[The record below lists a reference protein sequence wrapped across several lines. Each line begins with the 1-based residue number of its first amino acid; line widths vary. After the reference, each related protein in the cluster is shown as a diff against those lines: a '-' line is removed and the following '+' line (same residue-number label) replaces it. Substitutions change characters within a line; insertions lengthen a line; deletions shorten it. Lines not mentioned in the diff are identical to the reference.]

1 MVNMS
6 DKDLQVLIIEDEQ
19 LLNEA
24 YARVLASANIAL
36 LRAYNGKE
44 ALDILKGEKPDIIL
58 LDLRM
63 PVMDGIEFLKKL
75 QPKENLPD
83 AKIIVFSNYDDQ
95 HEIDEA
101 FALGAMHYMLKAWA
115 TPDEL
120 VKLIREVDN
129 ASQPVASK
137 VLSLNCT
144 RVHTPSFVRS
154 RARENYY
161 RFSGPK
167 VTEYLQLPHLYC
179 R

>member
-1 MVNMS
+1 MVNTS

-24 YARVLASANIAL
+24 YARVLSAANISL

-44 ALDILKGEKPDIIL
+44 ALEILKAEKPDIIL

-75 QPKENLPD
+75 RPKDNLPET
-83 AKIIVFSNYDDQ
+83 KIIVFSNYDDQ

-101 FALGAMHYMLKAWA
+101 FSLGAMHYMLKAWA

-129 ASQPVASK
+129 ASQPVA
-137 VLSLNCT
+137 
-144 RVHTPSFVRS
+144 
-154 RARENYY
+154 
-161 RFSGPK
+161 
-167 VTEYLQLPHLYC
+167 
-179 R
+179 

>member
-24 YARVLASANIAL
+24 YARVLTAANISL

-44 ALDILKGEKPDIIL
+44 ALDILKGEKPDIVL

-75 QPKENLPD
+75 HPKENLPN

-101 FALGAMHYMLKAWA
+101 FSLGAMHYMLKAWA

-129 ASQPVASK
+129 ASQPVAS
-137 VLSLNCT
+137 
-144 RVHTPSFVRS
+144 
-154 RARENYY
+154 
-161 RFSGPK
+161 
-167 VTEYLQLPHLYC
+167 
-179 R
+179 

>member
-24 YARVLASANIAL
+24 YARVLSTAGISL

-44 ALDILKGEKPDIIL
+44 ALDILKTEKPDIVL

-75 QPKENLPD
+75 QPKDNLPN

-101 FALGAMHYMLKAWA
+101 FSLGAMHYMLKAWA

-129 ASQPVASK
+129 ASQPVAS
-137 VLSLNCT
+137 
-144 RVHTPSFVRS
+144 
-154 RARENYY
+154 
-161 RFSGPK
+161 
-167 VTEYLQLPHLYC
+167 
-179 R
+179 

>member
-24 YARVLASANIAL
+24 YARVLSAANISL
-36 LRAYNGKE
+36 LRAYNGQE
-44 ALDILKGEKPDIIL
+44 ALDILKNEKPDIIL

-63 PVMDGIEFLKKL
+63 PVMDGLEFLKKL
-75 QPKENLPD
+75 QPKENLPET
-83 AKIIVFSNYDDQ
+83 KIIVFSNYDDQ

-101 FALGAMHYMLKAWA
+101 FSLGAMHYMLKAWA

-129 ASQPVASK
+129 ASQPVSK
-137 VLSLNCT
+137 
-144 RVHTPSFVRS
+144 
-154 RARENYY
+154 
-161 RFSGPK
+161 
-167 VTEYLQLPHLYC
+167 
-179 R
+179 

>member
-1 MVNMS
+1 MVNTS

-24 YARVLASANIAL
+24 YARVLSAANISL

-44 ALDILKGEKPDIIL
+44 ALEILKAEKPDIIL

-75 QPKENLPD
+75 RPKDNLPET
-83 AKIIVFSNYDDQ
+83 KIIVFSNYDDQ

-101 FALGAMHYMLKAWA
+101 FSLGAMHYMLKAWA

-129 ASQPVASK
+129 ASQPV
-137 VLSLNCT
+137 T
-144 RVHTPSFVRS
+144 
-154 RARENYY
+154 
-161 RFSGPK
+161 
-167 VTEYLQLPHLYC
+167 
-179 R
+179 

>member
-6 DKDLQVLIIEDEQ
+6 NKELQVLIVEDEQ
-19 LLNEA
+19 LLNDA
-24 YARVLASANIAL
+24 YARVLAAANIAL

-44 ALDILKGEKPDIIL
+44 ALEILKDERPDIVL

-75 QPKENLPD
+75 KPKENLPD

-95 HEIDEA
+95 HEIDQA

-120 VKLIREVDN
+120 IKLIREVDN
-129 ASQPVASK
+129 ASQPVA
-137 VLSLNCT
+137 
-144 RVHTPSFVRS
+144 
-154 RARENYY
+154 
-161 RFSGPK
+161 
-167 VTEYLQLPHLYC
+167 
-179 R
+179 

>member
-6 DKDLQVLIIEDEQ
+6 DKDLQVLIIEDEL

-24 YARVLASANIAL
+24 YARVLSAAGISL

-44 ALDILKGEKPDIIL
+44 ALAIVKTERPDIVL

-75 QPKENLPD
+75 HPKDNLPD

-101 FALGAMHYMLKAWA
+101 FSLGAMHYMLKAWA

-129 ASQPVASK
+129 ASQPVAS
-137 VLSLNCT
+137 
-144 RVHTPSFVRS
+144 
-154 RARENYY
+154 
-161 RFSGPK
+161 
-167 VTEYLQLPHLYC
+167 
-179 R
+179 

>member
-1 MVNMS
+1 MVNTS

-24 YARVLASANIAL
+24 YARVLSAANISL

-44 ALDILKGEKPDIIL
+44 ALDILKTEKPDIIL

-75 QPKENLPD
+75 QPKEKLPD
-83 AKIIVFSNYDDQ
+83 TKIIVFSNYDDQ

-101 FALGAMHYMLKAWA
+101 FNLGAMHYMLKAWA

-129 ASQPVASK
+129 ASQPV
-137 VLSLNCT
+137 
-144 RVHTPSFVRS
+144 
-154 RARENYY
+154 
-161 RFSGPK
+161 G
-167 VTEYLQLPHLYC
+167 
-179 R
+179 

>member
-1 MVNMS
+1 MVNMNG
-6 DKDLQVLIIEDEQ
+6 KDLQVLIIEDEL

-24 YARVLASANIAL
+24 YARVLSAASISL

-44 ALDILKGEKPDIIL
+44 ALDILKKEKPDIIL

-101 FALGAMHYMLKAWA
+101 FSLGAMHYMLKAWA

-120 VKLIREVDN
+120 VKLIREVDH
-129 ASQPVASK
+129 ASQPVTS
-137 VLSLNCT
+137 
-144 RVHTPSFVRS
+144 
-154 RARENYY
+154 
-161 RFSGPK
+161 
-167 VTEYLQLPHLYC
+167 
-179 R
+179 

>member
-1 MVNMS
+1 MANTS
-6 DKDLQVLIIEDEQ
+6 DKDLQVLIVEDEQ

-24 YARVLASANIAL
+24 YARVLAAANISL

-44 ALDILKGEKPDIIL
+44 ALELLKTEHPDIIL

-75 QPKENLPD
+75 QPKDNMPG

-101 FALGAMHYMLKAWA
+101 FSLGAMHYMLKAWA

-129 ASQPVASK
+129 ASQPVA
-137 VLSLNCT
+137 
-144 RVHTPSFVRS
+144 
-154 RARENYY
+154 
-161 RFSGPK
+161 
-167 VTEYLQLPHLYC
+167 
-179 R
+179 